1 MSTVQDKIKAIKAL
15 FNMDTPPVAP
25 VTPAPAALVTYKLA
39 DGTEVGISE
48 LTVGGI
54 VTIGDAPA
62 PSGEH
67 MLEDGTKIKLDDMG
81 VIVEIEAPDMAP
93 AAAPPAPAVP
103 EEMGQLVQRMEA
115 AEIRI
120 GEFADKFDAQA
131 VLISGLTE
139 ANKQL
144 VELMEQFAAM
154 PTSNPTEPA
163 QQKFG
168 KANAESK
175 EDRLARITASL
186 KNLKK

>member
-15 FNMDTPPVAP
+15 FNMDTPPAP
-25 VTPAPAALVTYKLA
+25 LAAPAPAALGSYKLA

-62 PSGEH
+62 PAGEH

-81 VIVEIEAPDMAP
+81 VIVEIEAATPAAP
-93 AAAPPAPAVP
+93 ATPAMPQMP
-103 EEMGQLVQRMEA
+103 EEMSQLVQRMEA
-115 AEIRI
+115 AEAKI
-120 GEFADKFDAQA
+120 GEFAAKFDIQA
-131 VLISGLTE
+131 TLISGLTE

-144 VELMEQFAAM
+144 VELMEQFANT
-154 PTSNPTEPA
+154 PTGNPVEPA

-168 KANAESK
+168 KAGAESK

-186 KNLKK
+186 KTLKK